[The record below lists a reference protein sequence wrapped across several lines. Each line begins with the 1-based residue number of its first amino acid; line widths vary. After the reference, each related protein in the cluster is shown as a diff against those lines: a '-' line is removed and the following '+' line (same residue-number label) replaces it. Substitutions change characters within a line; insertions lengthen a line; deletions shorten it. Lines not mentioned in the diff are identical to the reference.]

1 MINWKVRLRNKAFW
15 LAFIPAALL
24 LVQTVAALFGFA
36 LNLGDI
42 GDKLLAMVNAVFA
55 LLSILGVVVDPT
67 TQGVGDSQ
75 RALGYVE
82 RGGGVREAGVCL
94 WRCTSLERKPGYP
107 RENACK
113 SGGNGI

>member
-24 LVQTVAALFGFA
+24 LVQTVAALFGFS
-36 LNLGDI
+36 LNLGEI
-42 GDKLLAMVNAVFA
+42 GDKLLAVVNAVFA

-75 RALGYVE
+75 RAMGYV
-82 RGGGVREAGVCL
+82 V
-94 WRCTSLERKPGYP
+94 PH
-107 RENACK
+107 
-113 SGGNGI
+113 

>member
-15 LAFIPAALL
+15 LAVIPAALL
-24 LVQTVAALFGFA
+24 LVQTVAALFGFS

-42 GDKLLAMVNAVFA
+42 GDKLLAVVNAVFA

-82 RGGGVREAGVCL
+82 
-94 WRCTSLERKPGYP
+94 PH
-107 RENACK
+107 
-113 SGGNGI
+113 

>member
-42 GDKLLAMVNAVFA
+42 GDKLLAVVNAMFA

-67 TQGVGDSQ
+67 SQGVGDSQ

-82 RGGGVREAGVCL
+82 
-94 WRCTSLERKPGYP
+94 PH
-107 RENACK
+107 
-113 SGGNGI
+113 

>member
-24 LVQTVAALFGFA
+24 LVQTVASLFGFA
-36 LNLGDI
+36 LNLGDM
-42 GDKLLAMVNAVFA
+42 GDKLLAVVNALFA

-75 RALGYVE
+75 RAMGYVE
-82 RGGGVREAGVCL
+82 
-94 WRCTSLERKPGYP
+94 PH
-107 RENACK
+107 
-113 SGGNGI
+113 

>member
-42 GDKLLAMVNAVFA
+42 GDKLLAVVNAMFA
-55 LLSILGVVVDPT
+55 LLGILGVVVDPT

-82 RGGGVREAGVCL
+82 
-94 WRCTSLERKPGYP
+94 PH
-107 RENACK
+107 
-113 SGGNGI
+113 

>member
-24 LVQTVAALFGFA
+24 LVQTVAALFGFV

-42 GDKLLAMVNAVFA
+42 GDKLLAVVNAVFA

-82 RGGGVREAGVCL
+82 
-94 WRCTSLERKPGYP
+94 PH
-107 RENACK
+107 
-113 SGGNGI
+113 

>member
-36 LNLGDI
+36 LNLGDM
-42 GDKLLAMVNAVFA
+42 GDKLLAVVNALFA

-75 RALGYVE
+75 RAMGYV
-82 RGGGVREAGVCL
+82 V
-94 WRCTSLERKPGYP
+94 PH
-107 RENACK
+107 
-113 SGGNGI
+113 

>member
-1 MINWKVRLRNKAFW
+1 MINWKIRLRNKAFW

-42 GDKLLAMVNAVFA
+42 GDKLLAVVNAVFA

-82 RGGGVREAGVCL
+82 
-94 WRCTSLERKPGYP
+94 PH
-107 RENACK
+107 
-113 SGGNGI
+113 